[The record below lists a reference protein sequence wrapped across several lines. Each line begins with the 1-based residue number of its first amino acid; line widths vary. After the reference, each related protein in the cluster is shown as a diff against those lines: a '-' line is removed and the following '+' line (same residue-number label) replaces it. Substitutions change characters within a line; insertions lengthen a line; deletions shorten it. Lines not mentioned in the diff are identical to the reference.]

1 MENNVN
7 FRKDLI
13 VSYLEQ
19 LVSLGN
25 LEEFERYYQSVE
37 TYLQEVVSSTKDLE
51 LLNKVKN
58 IISFKTK
65 TFGMNI

>member
-13 VSYLEQ
+13 VSYLDQ

-25 LEEFERYYQSVE
+25 SEEFEKYYQSVE
-37 TYLQEVVSSTKDLE
+37 TYLQEVVSCTNDLE

>member
-7 FRKDLI
+7 FRNDLI
-13 VSYLEQ
+13 ISYLSQ
-19 LVSLGN
+19 LVSLDN
-25 LEEFERYYQSVE
+25 REEFDKYYQSVE
-37 TYLQEVVSSTKDLE
+37 TYLQEVVNNSRDLE

-65 TFGMNI
+65 SIGMNI

>member
-13 VSYLEQ
+13 INYLSQ
-19 LVSLGN
+19 LASLDN
-25 LEEFERYYQSVE
+25 REEFDKYYQSVE
-37 TYLQEVVSSTKDLE
+37 TYLQEVINNSRNLE
-51 LLNKVKN
+51 LLNKVKD

-65 TFGMNI
+65 SIGMNI

>member
-13 VSYLEQ
+13 ISYLSQ
-19 LVSLGN
+19 LASLGN
-25 LEEFERYYQSVE
+25 REEFDKYYQSVE
-37 TYLQEVVSSTKDLE
+37 SYLQEVINNSRNLE
-51 LLNKVKN
+51 LLNKVKD

-65 TFGMNI
+65 SIGMNI